1 MAAATATTDPI
12 QPAIGAYRS
21 PEPACSLAE
30 VLDRILHLGVSLE
43 GNLMIGV
50 ANVDL
55 LYLDLR
61 LLLAAV
67 DTIWP
72 QGRPQ
77 FSAAPTS
84 DDAPPPPAAPS
95 QALPP
100 LPPPSPDHFIRPSGA
115 AGVDASLLGAG
126 AIGAAAVAPPTSAG
140 LPAAPVAGL
149 VRLVLT
155 LVKLLHDVLERQ
167 AVRRMDGGNLTA
179 AQVEA
184 VGAALQAQ
192 AGELELLRQHFGF
205 PDRDLA
211 LNFGLS
217 GRSI

>member
-1 MAAATATTDPI
+1 MAAATTPTDPA
-12 QPAIGAYRS
+12 QPASGAYRS
-21 PEPACSLAE
+21 PETACSLAE

-43 GNLMIGV
+43 GNLTISL

-61 LLLAAV
+61 LLLASV
-67 DTIWP
+67 DTVWP
-72 QGRPQ
+72 EGRPSS
-77 FSAAPTS
+77 SAAPTS
-84 DDAPPPPAAPS
+84 DPPPPPPPLSSLAQSPDYRIGPSRAASVEASPIEAGAPTPPAPS
-95 QALPP
+95 
-100 LPPPSPDHFIRPSGA
+100 
-115 AGVDASLLGAG
+115 
-126 AIGAAAVAPPTSAG
+126 APPAG
-140 LPAAPVAGL
+140 PVAGL

-179 AQVEA
+179 AEIEA
-184 VGAALQAQ
+184 VGAGLLAQ
-192 AGELELLRQHFGF
+192 AGELELLRRHFGF

-217 GRSI
+217 DRSI

>member
-1 MAAATATTDPI
+1 MVTATATTDPVS
-12 QPAIGAYRS
+12 PATGAYRS
-21 PEPACSLAE
+21 PEAACSLAE

-77 FSAAPTS
+77 FSAAPIS
-84 DDAPPPPAAPS
+84 ADLPPPPAAPLS
-95 QALPP
+95 EDRGGP
-100 LPPPSPDHFIRPSGA
+100 RPA
-115 AGVDASLLGAG
+115 ASVEPF
-126 AIGAAAVAPPTSAG
+126 AIGTGVVTPSAPRAS
-140 LPAAPVAGL
+140 PAAPVAGL

-205 PDRDLA
+205 PERDLA

-217 GRSI
+217 DRSI

>member
-1 MAAATATTDPI
+1 MATATRMAAATATTDPA
-12 QPAIGAYRS
+12 PLTTGASRS
-21 PEPACSLAE
+21 SEAACSLAD

-43 GNLMIGV
+43 GNLTISV

-77 FSAAPTS
+77 FSAAPTPP
-84 DDAPPPPAAPS
+84 DAPPPPAPSSDDRNGPRPAANVAPF
-95 QALPP
+95 A
-100 LPPPSPDHFIRPSGA
+100 I
-115 AGVDASLLGAG
+115 GAG
-126 AIGAAAVAPPTSAG
+126 AVTPSSPRAS
-140 LPAAPVAGL
+140 PAAPVAGL

-184 VGAALQAQ
+184 VGGALLAQ
-192 AGELELLRQHFGF
+192 AG
-205 PDRDLA
+205 
-211 LNFGLS
+211 
-217 GRSI
+217 RS